1 VKEAESFLNRFSE
14 QIHCQDVQLERH
26 SYFERLCLQE
36 RPSNKERNRRSVCS
50 DGSSVCQYVAVVIKF
65 NDWVGFSEVKI
76 QLFAL
81 KTRVLIKDRMLLIY
95 DFGKPPGILDL
106 FANEYLSSLING
118 YISFISISLRVAVC
132 NFQLGLQNLA
142 DQLLQPVFVLNERLL
157 GFTEYSQ
164 KGFLLLN

>member
-1 VKEAESFLNRFSE
+1 MKEAESFLNRFSE
-14 QIHCQDVQLERH
+14 QIHGQDVQLEGD

-50 DGSSVCQYVAVVIKF
+50 DGSSVCHYVALVIEF

-81 KTRVLIKDRMLLIY
+81 KTRVLIQNCMLLIY

-106 FANEYLSSLING
+106 FAQEDLSSLING
-118 YISFISISLRVAVC
+118 FISFISISIRVAVC
-132 NFQLGLQNLA
+132 HFQLRLQNLA
-142 DQLLQPVFVLNERLL
+142 DQLL
-157 GFTEYSQ
+157 
-164 KGFLLLN
+164 

>member
-14 QIHCQDVQLERH
+14 QIHGQDVQLEGD

-50 DGSSVCQYVAVVIKF
+50 DGSSVCHYVALVIEF

-81 KTRVLIKDRMLLIY
+81 KTRVLIQDRMLLIY
-95 DFGKPPGILDL
+95 DFGKPPGISDL
-106 FANEYLSSLING
+106 FVQEDLSSLING
-118 YISFISISLRVAVC
+118 FISFISISLRVAVC
-132 NFQLGLQNLA
+132 HFQLRLQNLA
-142 DQLLQPVFVLNERLL
+142 DQLL
-157 GFTEYSQ
+157 
-164 KGFLLLN
+164 